1 MDTLKILTVLLIL
14 LVLFAVLAKF
24 CETGPFIWIKRAACR
39 QRALEG
45 ADRRELIARVQQL
58 LPQANDGNV
67 VFSLHRESS
76 ARGGSQFTIISST
89 YYPMVFV
96 ADGDSFWMIPLAHD
110 RWKHSYTLGTPQ
122 QFSAGD
128 VRQVRLTGKRGTT
141 LTFTF
146 LLELDGRK
154 REIDMDLT
162 PFCFRKNRF
171 YPFNLMQD
179 AACNRAMQLAEQMAL
194 AACRLTPEDLE
205 AGRQKSEC
213 SNYGTYAACAGVFG
227 VMFAAAGSLPVV
239 LICFG
244 ISLIFFFVILSKKQI
259 PKFSAVV
266 VLIEAEVAYLLMR

>member
-110 RWKHSYTLGTPQ
+110 S
-122 QFSAGD
+122 
-128 VRQVRLTGKRGTT
+128 
-141 LTFTF
+141 
-146 LLELDGRK
+146 
-154 REIDMDLT
+154 
-162 PFCFRKNRF
+162 
-171 YPFNLMQD
+171 
-179 AACNRAMQLAEQMAL
+179 
-194 AACRLTPEDLE
+194 
-205 AGRQKSEC
+205 
-213 SNYGTYAACAGVFG
+213 
-227 VMFAAAGSLPVV
+227 
-239 LICFG
+239 
-244 ISLIFFFVILSKKQI
+244 
-259 PKFSAVV
+259 
-266 VLIEAEVAYLLMR
+266 